1 MRRWSARQQPVQM
14 TESRAHDDK
23 LRTSGE
29 TMSASFC
36 HQAVE
41 FGAGAGLV
49 TALRQVVEGYAI
61 HANPPPLKTTETS
74 GLSALGRTGTAFQP
88 RSYIINYSSMVP
100 APMVIGK
107 YRSCTSTFVQMHR
120 NGRRNATGTV
130 VYDQMTTSAQNRLTT
145 VACCR
150 LL

>member
-41 FGAGAGLV
+41 FGAGAGQV
-49 TALRQVVEGYAI
+49 TALRQVVEGY
-61 HANPPPLKTTETS
+61 ANPPPLKTTETS
-74 GLSALGRTGTAFQP
+74 GLSALGRKGTAFQP
-88 RSYIINYSSMVP
+88 WSYIINYSSMVP
-100 APMVIGK
+100 APTVIGK
-107 YRSCTSTFVQMHR
+107 
-120 NGRRNATGTV
+120 
-130 VYDQMTTSAQNRLTT
+130 
-145 VACCR
+145 
-150 LL
+150 